1 MPDTCQTEPDPL
13 SVITAP
19 AYDGAPCASTASTI
33 SFWVSGCHLAE
44 LAGEPRLS
52 RPGDP
57 FSPARGE
64 PRRGC
69 FGFNCRMVVI
79 FGFGP
84 GSPDDQGEVA
94 PCVCPNCHNQVF
106 LHHVRSKK
114 SVRLYFVPVVPYGTD
129 NYLVC
134 PVCSQGLQVSD
145 AQLRHVR
152 SMASATASFRAGRL
166 PQARYMAQAEQFWR
180 QLGVNPAGQQLVT
193 RPAPVL
199 LGARRQ
205 LRRPDQPPL
214 PRLRLRLGLRPW
226 PRRARCRGFRTC
238 TSWRS
243 CMTRASCSTL
253 TMRRQAAHPRQRA
266 GISRNLRPS
275 GNPFSGAHQ
284 GTPGQLIGFPPCLDP
299 LRAQHQEPHLAARLA
314 RVPVCLPGIPPGQ
327 ASRDL
332 LQAVDLFQVTSII
345 TTSRVGPRPSRA
357 RLWLMM
363 FLAVTEPASVANTT
377 RSSTRPGTAAPDR
390 RSGCPPASAAA
401 VATHTSAA
409 GADSL
414 ASVSALRCSLVRGCP
429 SVMSAPHRL
438 HPARSSRSPVTPV
451 TAPLH
456 Q

>member
-1 MPDTCQTEPDPL
+1 
-13 SVITAP
+13 VITAP
-19 AYDGAPCASTASTI
+19 AFDGAPCASTASTI

-52 RPGDP
+52 RPGHP

-69 FGFNCRMVVI
+69 FGFNGRMVVI

-193 RPAPVL
+193 PASPGAPRRPPPAAPARPAAP
-199 LGARRQ
+199 A
-205 LRRPDQPPL
+205 PP
-214 PRLRLRLGLRPW
+214 
-226 PRRARCRGFRTC
+226 
-238 TSWRS
+238 
-243 CMTRASCSTL
+243 
-253 TMRRQAAHPRQRA
+253 
-266 GISRNLRPS
+266 
-275 GNPFSGAHQ
+275 
-284 GTPGQLIGFPPCLDP
+284 PPP
-299 LRAQHQEPHLAARLA
+299 
-314 RVPVCLPGIPPGQ
+314 
-327 ASRDL
+327 
-332 LQAVDLFQVTSII
+332 
-345 TTSRVGPRPSRA
+345 PRPPSMA
-357 RLWLMM
+357 AEGEMSWVSHLHQ
-363 FLAVTEPASVANTT
+363 LAQLHDQGVLSDA
-377 RSSTRPGTAAPDR
+377 DY
-390 RSGCPPASAAA
+390 AAA
-401 VATHTSAA
+401 KRRILQQ
-409 GADSL
+409 DQQP
-414 ASVSALRCSLVRGCP
+414 RGG
-429 SVMSAPHRL
+429 
-438 HPARSSRSPVTPV
+438 
-451 TAPLH
+451 
-456 Q
+456 